1 MDSSLKSKNEANIEA
16 KQLLFIKIAE
26 LSWAELNC
34 LVDKSDTIE
43 YDALINSKKGLHRAP
58 YYRDLLDL

>member
-26 LSWAELNC
+26 LSH

-43 YDALINSKKGLHRAP
+43 YDALINSKKGRHRAL